1 MASLDRNKL
10 RKLIKLE
17 MKTLMDEDALF
28 MKRDIPGDYDNDVLS
43 FRNANSI
50 DLPDEYYTTDYEDD
64 LYPYGSEDEDCF
76 PDEPQA
82 SYMKIRLDE
91 GGSDCGCHSNNP
103 YEEEREDYGH
113 EGDPLSIVNM
123 HVVEDELEGMDPHEA
138 YGQGY
143 LKGNTFDKKSSSYMA
158 RPQLYK
164 IAKYASALLDMVDED
179 EELDD
184 WQESKIAQIS
194 QMIGSVYHS
203 LDYDEEYDDHD
214 DMDVHDLIGMI
225 RTGNI

>member
-1 MASLDRNKL
+1 MANLNRQRL
-10 RKLIKLE
+10 RRLIQLE

-28 MKRDIPGDYDNDVLS
+28 MKRNIPGDYDSDVAS
-43 FRNANSI
+43 FRSASSI
-50 DLPDEYYTTDYEDD
+50 DLPDEYPDTDYEDD
-64 LYPYGSEDEDCF
+64 MYPYDYEDEDCL
-76 PDEPQA
+76 PDTPST
-82 SYMKIRLDE
+82 SYMQIRLDE
-91 GGSDCGCHSNNP
+91 GGSDCGCHSKNP
-103 YEEEREDYGH
+103 YEQERE
-113 EGDPLSIVNM
+113 
-123 HVVEDELEGMDPHEA
+123 EDF
-138 YGQGY
+138 GY
-143 LKGNTFDKKSSSYMA
+143 SLDFDHDDHRHSSYMA

-164 IAKYASALLDMVDED
+164 IAKYASALLDMVDEN

-214 DMDVHDLIGMI
+214 DLDVHDLIGMI